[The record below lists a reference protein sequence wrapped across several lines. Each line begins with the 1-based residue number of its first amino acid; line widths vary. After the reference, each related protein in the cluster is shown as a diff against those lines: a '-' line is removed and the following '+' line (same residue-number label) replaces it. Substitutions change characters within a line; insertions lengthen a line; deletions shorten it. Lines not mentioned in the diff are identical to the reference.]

1 VVGRVVML
9 ASDHRLGDF
18 PMEMP
23 ELDLQVEHRSLT
35 SRGPSVGCAGLRPI
49 LARQPHE
56 ERLLGDTR
64 RAERWHHRPM
74 ALETTETARLAEGA
88 LAYTLRRN
96 PRSRG
101 LRVTI
106 DPRRGV
112 IASVPPASRRG
123 WARPEP
129 LVEAFLVE
137 RERWVRR
144 HLDRHA
150 RQRATLAARG
160 ALGEGGLVR
169 FRGTLHRIR
178 VEPAP
183 PGARRSSVERV
194 GDEAD
199 DVLLIRE
206 APRDRR
212 SLAVVLRDW
221 CRERA
226 AEAIDRAVVLHA
238 AALGVA
244 PAGVSI
250 RDPRSRW
257 GSATRQGRIMLSWR
271 LVLAPPEALDTV
283 VVHELAHLRVFGHGP
298 RFWALVETRRPDH
311 RTWRRWLR
319 THAVELHGELADEDP
334 GRSRPTWRAAP
345 RPAR

>member
-1 VVGRVVML
+1 M
-9 ASDHRLGDF
+9 
-18 PMEMP
+18 
-23 ELDLQVEHRSLT
+23 
-35 SRGPSVGCAGLRPI
+35 
-49 LARQPHE
+49 
-56 ERLLGDTR
+56 
-64 RAERWHHRPM
+64 
-74 ALETTETARLAEGA
+74 TETPAVARLASGS
-88 LAYTLRRN
+88 LAYILRRN

-106 DPRRGV
+106 DPERGV

-129 LVEAFLVE
+129 LVEAFLGE

-150 RQRATLAARG
+150 QQRTTLDARG
-160 ALGEGGLVR
+160 PLGDGGLVR
-169 FRGTLHRIR
+169 FRGSLHRIR

-183 PGARRSSVERV
+183 PGTRRTSVERV

-199 DVLLIRE
+199 DVLLIRR
-206 APRDRR
+206 ASRDRR
-212 SLAVVLRDW
+212 SLSVVLRDW
-221 CRERA
+221 SRDRA
-226 AEAIDRAVVLHA
+226 AEAIDRAIVLHA

-244 PAGVSI
+244 PAAVSI

-257 GSATRQGRIMLSWR
+257 GSASRQGRIMLSWR

-298 RFWALVETRRPDH
+298 RFWTLVETRRPDH
-311 RTWRRWLR
+311 KTWRRWLR
-319 THAVELHGELADEDP
+319 THAVELHEALAE
-334 GRSRPTWRAAP
+334 GGAA
-345 RPAR
+345 A

>member
-1 VVGRVVML
+1 
-9 ASDHRLGDF
+9 
-18 PMEMP
+18 
-23 ELDLQVEHRSLT
+23 
-35 SRGPSVGCAGLRPI
+35 
-49 LARQPHE
+49 
-56 ERLLGDTR
+56 
-64 RAERWHHRPM
+64 M
-74 ALETTETARLAEGA
+74 AMETTETARLADGA

-144 HLDRHA
+144 HLDRYA
-150 RQRATLAARG
+150 RQLATLASRG
-160 ALGEGGLVR
+160 APEDGGLVR

-178 VEPAP
+178 IEPAP

-194 GDEAD
+194 GDAAD
-199 DVLLIRE
+199 DVLLIRQ
-206 APRDRR
+206 APHDRR
-212 SLAVVLRDW
+212 SPAVVLRDW
-221 CRERA
+221 CRDRA
-226 AEAIDRAVVLHA
+226 SEAIERAVVAHA

-244 PAGVSI
+244 PAALSI
-250 RDPRSRW
+250 RDPRTRW
-257 GSATRQGRIMLSWR
+257 GSASRQGRIMLSWR

-283 VVHELAHLRVFGHGP
+283 VVHELSHLRVFGHGP
-298 RFWALVETRRPDH
+298 RFWDLVETRRPDH

-319 THAVELHGELADEDP
+319 THAVELHGELDEDEV
-334 GRSRPTWRAAP
+334 RAI
-345 RPAR
+345 